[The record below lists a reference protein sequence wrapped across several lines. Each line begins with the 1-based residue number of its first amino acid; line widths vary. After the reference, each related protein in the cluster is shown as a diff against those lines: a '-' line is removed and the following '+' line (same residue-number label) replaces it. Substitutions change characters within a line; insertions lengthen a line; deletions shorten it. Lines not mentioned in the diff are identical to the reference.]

1 MRETPIKTGK
11 RIPIYKCNKYQ
22 EAYLNELFLS
32 GTLYPPLKTG
42 TFSLTPTVKIFPVAK
57 LFCEPFDYQ

>member
-1 MRETPIKTGK
+1 M
-11 RIPIYKCNKYQ
+11 NFF
-22 EAYLNELFLS
+22 FLVLC
-32 GTLYPPLKTG
+32 TPPLKTG